1 MTQPSTPTPVPN
13 SNPLLL
19 NLRRVILAAPDH
31 LLHMRWVESQAPCGT
46 AFCAFGW
53 ALQDPWFQANTKL
66 KEYRSGLRGMTCL
79 PYLNYNFLDPLHIL
93 FSISEDSC
101 DNLFAL
107 NGWEDYTDNPHIIT
121 KAEVLWNIDQLLLGH
136 EAFPYQATLTEDELR
151 VQDYVFKPQPEE
163 ILP

>member
-1 MTQPSTPTPVPN
+1 MTQSQPSVPN

-53 ALQDPWFQANTKL
+53 ALQDPWFQANTQL
-66 KEYRSGLRGMTCL
+66 KEYRSGHEYMRCIPFTTDGD
-79 PYLNYNFLDPLHIL
+79 YLDPIHTL

-107 NGWEDYTDNPHIIT
+107 NGEWWGEFPHAVT

-136 EAFPYQATLTEDELR
+136 EALPYQATLAKDELR
-151 VQDYVFKPQPEE
+151 MQDYVFKPQPEE